1 MKKGDKKQE
10 NKKGKREETKQKKN
24 IRKEKR

>member
-10 NKKGKREETKQKKN
+10 NKKGKREETKQKKH

>member
-1 MKKGDKKQE
+1 MKKRDKKQE